1 MKDSSPLVG
10 LLDYYYYKV
19 SQNWHTRK
27 GKARENGRRLVS
39 GLLSRS
45 SISVVFFDL
54 G

>member
-19 SQNWHTRK
+19 PWHTHK

-45 SISVVFFDL
+45 SISVLFFDL